1 MGQVKFQKGSLRK
14 LLKSI
19 VYLNITSDF
28 LRAVFQNFYVSILEY
43 FAQIKIKNYP
53 WCKTWRP
60 VWGWTSVFIEN
71 KLLFVQFL
79 AVFKR

>member
-1 MGQVKFQKGSLRK
+1 MGQVKFQKGSLRE

-53 WCKTWRP
+53 WCKT
-60 VWGWTSVFIEN
+60 
-71 KLLFVQFL
+71 
-79 AVFKR
+79 